1 LNEFTDKN
9 TFYHIEGLVVTLIS
23 EQNFIGI
30 FPIFSSILTE
40 ERIVRERELSR
51 EKEKEIKV

>member
-1 LNEFTDKN
+1 MNEFTDKN